1 MSEGDGTTARIT
13 NPKVATLAP
22 TWRRYRGVSVLFDNP
37 GTRAKSGVTP
47 LENIPIDDPERQRLY
62 DDLADVV
69 TDVDLDGMRERF
81 GFCPLPRYSY
91 HVTIC
96 DGPNE
101 RDIAEDGPS
110 RRAHVAVVI
119 NQLPGSLPRLPD
131 ALGFLCR
138 ARLLPTVAANP
149 VTFEAASIAIWSHVL
164 AARLEPDGRSSQV
177 ALERVTR
184 ARAELADDLRAQLD
198 LRMQPW
204 RPHVSLGYFPNCD
217 AAKAAKATLARWNQT
232 LTTRPLPPITFSAA
246 SIYGFTDMVSFL
258 RLGV

>member
-1 MSEGDGTTARIT
+1 
-13 NPKVATLAP
+13 
-22 TWRRYRGVSVLFDNP
+22 
-37 GTRAKSGVTP
+37 
-47 LENIPIDDPERQRLY
+47 
-62 DDLADVV
+62 VV